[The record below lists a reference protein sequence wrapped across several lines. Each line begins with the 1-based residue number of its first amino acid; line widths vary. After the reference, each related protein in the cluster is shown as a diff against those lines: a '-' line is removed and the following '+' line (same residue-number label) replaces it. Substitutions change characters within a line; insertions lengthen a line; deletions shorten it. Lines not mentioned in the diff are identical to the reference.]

1 MTKSTR
7 DGRSIES
14 DPTEPFRGLCKFV
27 EWWNQFQAQECQGI
41 EARFELGDHM
51 TAKFCFRK
59 GSWYFERTY
68 DLMYCIH
75 PKPSI
80 IPDLRISVSTL
91 RTMAD
96 ATKPNESES

>member
-1 MTKSTR
+1 MTQPQQSASECDKALRRLAT
-7 DGRSIES
+7 
-14 DPTEPFRGLCKFV
+14 FAA
-27 EWWNQFQAQECQGI
+27 WWNQFQAQECQGI

-68 DLMYCIH
+68 DLMHCIR
-75 PKPSI
+75 PAPSI
-80 IPDLRISVSTL
+80 FRDLQIWVSTL